1 MQSRTNQIEYTADLN
16 KTEMNIKDLEK
27 RFDNLKQQKTIVDS
41 LMEDKKAQ
49 IAYEKNENKKLNEA
63 IKKLNTENVDLN
75 GTKQAKIQKPIP
87 QFFLL
92 F

>member
-1 MQSRTNQIEYTADLN
+1 
-16 KTEMNIKDLEK
+16 MNIKDLEK